1 MNALGVWNIL
11 PGDTTG
17 EINLSLLVGDIG
29 IDDPVS
35 AGGILD
41 FCLTMETLNRAWL
54 GMEEM
59 TFRYGGADLFWGII
73 GVAGESN

>member
-1 MNALGVWNIL
+1 MRLNIL
-11 PGDTTG
+11 PGNSTG

-29 IDDPVS
+29 INDP
-35 AGGILD
+35 
-41 FCLTMETLNRAWL
+41 AWL